1 MKNQNKLLS
10 KLLIVLLMLVM
21 ALSMSACK
29 KKGNT
34 ETAESGVVV
43 SEAGETSESSETSE
57 AGETETIGTETAEKK
72 ETEETE
78 WTGGITEEDGEL
90 IIEVPDG
97 EDTAGE

>member
-10 KLLIVLLMLVM
+10 KLLVVLLMFVM

-34 ETAESGVVV
+34 ETAESGIAV
-43 SEAGETSESSETSE
+43 SEGSEASDASEAAE
-57 AGETETIGTETAEKK
+57 AGETEVIGTETEETK
-72 ETEETE
+72 EAEETE